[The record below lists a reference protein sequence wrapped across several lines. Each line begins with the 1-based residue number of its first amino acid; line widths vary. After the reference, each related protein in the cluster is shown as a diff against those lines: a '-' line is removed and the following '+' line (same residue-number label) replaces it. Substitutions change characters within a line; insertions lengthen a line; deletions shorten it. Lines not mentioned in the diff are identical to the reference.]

1 MGFRNLIAPS
11 VCNRLRDS
19 VTESSIK
26 VIFVLQEDFDNMC
39 VCILKDSLALC
50 ELCVLGEAA
59 P

>member
-1 MGFRNLIAPS
+1 MGSRNLTAPS

-26 VIFVLQEDFDNMC
+26 VIFVLQKDFDDVC
-39 VCILKDSLALC
+39 VY
-50 ELCVLGEAA
+50 